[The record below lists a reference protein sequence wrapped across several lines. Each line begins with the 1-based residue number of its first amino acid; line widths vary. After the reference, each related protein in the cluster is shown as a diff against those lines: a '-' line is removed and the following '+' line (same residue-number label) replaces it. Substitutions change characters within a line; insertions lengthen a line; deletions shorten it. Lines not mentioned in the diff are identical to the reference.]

1 MQQIR
6 DFQVR
11 GFMSSVSSAVATGT
25 QIFRP
30 PQLDLFD
37 SPPFELTLV
46 IGVLP

>member
-30 PQLDLFD
+30 PNSTSSILRL
-37 SPPFELTLV
+37 SN
-46 IGVLP
+46 